1 MRSELGDKIRLQHI
15 LDAIDEINKYLVGAD
30 LKEFLENS
38 MMRFAC
44 VKQMEIIGEASKHL
58 SPELK
63 AKFSHIEWVQIVG
76 MRNVFT
82 HEYFGIDSSL
92 VWEIIKND
100 IPELR
105 VNVAHIL
112 KAIEESL

>member
-1 MRSELGDKIRLQHI
+1 
-15 LDAIDEINKYLVGAD
+15 
-30 LKEFLENS
+30 
-38 MMRFAC
+38 
-44 VKQMEIIGEASKHL
+44 
-58 SPELK
+58 
-63 AKFSHIEWVQIVG
+63 

-92 VWEIIKND
+92 IWEIIQND